1 MNTAG
6 RYYLNGEEPQL
17 VGQRCTGFVL
27 QHFYEGQQITDQVNV
42 AYLRFAGQ
50 WYRLYFEC
58 ATIFWRVSEPP
69 EKTENSGLAYGLL
82 LNDLSGMES
91 VVGQTVQAV
100 AYSAS
105 QSGDVRAT
113 IAFANG
119 KSLKFEH
126 SCEADSTRLAG

>member
-1 MNTAG
+1 MNTAA
-6 RYYLNGEEPQL
+6 RYHLNGEEPHL
-17 VGQRCTGFVL
+17 VGQLCTGFVL

-42 AYLRFAGQ
+42 AYLRFAEQ

-58 ATIFWRVSEPP
+58 ETIFWRMSEPP
-69 EKTENSGLAYGLL
+69 EAAENSDLAYGLL

-105 QSGDVRAT
+105 ESGDVRAT
-113 IAFANG
+113 ITFANG
-119 KSLKFEH
+119 KSLEFEH